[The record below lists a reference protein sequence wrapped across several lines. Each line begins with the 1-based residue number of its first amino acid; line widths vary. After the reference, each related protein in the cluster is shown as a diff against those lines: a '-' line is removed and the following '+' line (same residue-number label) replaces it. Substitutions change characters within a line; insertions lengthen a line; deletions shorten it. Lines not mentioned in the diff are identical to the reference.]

1 MITSAQKIHAIE
13 ERLHKA
19 LFHNSLKKAD
29 TIEPQSLYREAKEL
43 LEKSGEIL
51 PTQIKE
57 RIISDL
63 MDKIMGLGPI
73 EGLMRDM
80 DVTEIMVNGKN
91 DIFIERCG
99 KLEKTEVRF
108 QSDENLL
115 QVINRIVS
123 KIGRRIDESSPLVDA
138 RLPDGS
144 RVNAIIPPLSLTG
157 PILTIRK
164 FPQKSLEMD
173 DLLKFGSLTQKM
185 AEFIYACIAAKQN
198 IIISGGTG
206 SGKTSLLNA
215 CANLIPKDQRVIT
228 IEDAAEIRL
237 SLPHLIRLESKA
249 PNIEGK
255 GAIPIR
261 SLLKN
266 ALRMRPDR
274 IIVGEI
280 RGAEALDMLQAMNTG
295 HNGSLTTVH
304 ANAPREALLRTET
317 MVLMANLDLPLP
329 AIRNQII
336 SSIDIVIQ
344 QERDID
350 GKRRITHISELE
362 KNFHAT
368 EYEVNNIFV
377 YSKVHKAHELTG
389 RIPDIVSKFKDYN
402 LDINAAFFKKTK
414 SA

>member
-1 MITSAQKIHAIE
+1 MLTSAQKIHAIE
-13 ERLHKA
+13 DRLHKA
-19 LFHNSLKKAD
+19 LFHSVKKTDA
-29 TIEPQSLYREAKEL
+29 IEPQNLYREAKEL

-57 RIISDL
+57 TIISNL
-63 MDKIMGLGPI
+63 IDKITGLGPI
-73 EGLMRDM
+73 EGLMRDD

-108 QSDENLL
+108 KSDESLL

-123 KIGRRIDESSPLVDA
+123 RIGRRIDESSPLVDA

-164 FPQKSLEMD
+164 FPKKSLEMD
-173 DLLKFGSLTQKM
+173 DLLRFGSLTQKM
-185 AEFIYACIAAKQN
+185 AEFIYGCIAAKQN

-317 MVLMANLDLPLP
+317 MVLMANLDLPLT

-336 SSIDIVIQ
+336 SSIDIIIQ
-344 QERDID
+344 QERDTD
-350 GKRRITHISELE
+350 GKRRITHISEIA
-362 KNFHAT
+362 KDFDSS
-368 EYEVNNIFV
+368 EYKVNDIFV
-377 YSKVHKAHELTG
+377 YSKTRKSHELKG
-389 RIPDIVSKFKDYN
+389 YVPDIVSKFKDYN
-402 LDINAAFFKKTK
+402 LDIDASFFKKTK

>member
-1 MITSAQKIHAIE
+1 MLTSTQKINEIE

-19 LFHNSLKKAD
+19 LFHSAKKIDATD
-29 TIEPQSLYREAKEL
+29 PQSLYREAKEL

-57 RIISDL
+57 KIISDL
-63 MDKIMGLGPI
+63 IDKITGLGPI

-99 KLEKTEVRF
+99 RLEKTEIRF
-108 QSDENLL
+108 QSDESLL

-164 FPQKSLEMD
+164 FPQKSLQID

-185 AEFIYACIAAKQN
+185 AEFIYFCIAAKQN

-215 CANLIPKDQRVIT
+215 CGNLIPKDQRVIT

-249 PNIEGK
+249 ANIEGK

-336 SSIDIVIQ
+336 SSIDIIIQ
-344 QERDID
+344 QERDTE
-350 GKRRITHISELE
+350 GKRRITHISEIE
-362 KNFHAT
+362 KDSHAT
-368 EYEVNNIFV
+368 EYKVNDIFI
-377 YSKVHKAHELTG
+377 YSKTREKHELTG
-389 RIPDIVSKFKDYN
+389 FVPIATAKFKDYN
-402 LDINAAFFKKTK
+402 LDVDASFFKKTK

>member
-1 MITSAQKIHAIE
+1 MLTSAQKIHAIE

-19 LFHNSLKKAD
+19 LFHSVKKSN
-29 TIEPQSLYREAKEL
+29 TVEPENLYREAQEL

-57 RIISDL
+57 KIISGL
-63 MDKIMGLGPI
+63 IDKITGLGPI
-73 EGLMRDM
+73 EGLMRND
-80 DVTEIMVNGKN
+80 DVTEIMVNGRN

-99 KLEKTEVRF
+99 KLEKTEIRF
-108 QSDENLL
+108 QSDESLL

-138 RLPDGS
+138 RLADGS

-185 AEFIYACIAAKQN
+185 AEFIYGCIEAKQN

-215 CANLIPKDQRVIT
+215 CANLIPKNQRVIT

-255 GAIPIR
+255 GAISIR

-317 MVLMANLDLPLP
+317 MVLMADLDLPLP

-336 SSIDIVIQ
+336 SSIDIIIQ
-344 QERDID
+344 QERDTE
-350 GKRRITHISELE
+350 GKRRVTRISEIE
-362 KNFHAT
+362 KDFHT
-368 EYEVNNIFV
+368 SEYTVKDIFV
-377 YSKVHKAHELTG
+377 YSKTKDKHEPTG
-389 RIPDIVSKFKDYN
+389 FVPDVVSKFKEYN

-414 SA
+414 ST

>member
-1 MITSAQKIHAIE
+1 MLTSEEKMHEIE
-13 ERLHKA
+13 DSLHKK
-19 LFHNSLKKAD
+19 LFRSIKKTDEINHENLHKKAA
-29 TIEPQSLYREAKEL
+29 QL
-43 LEKSGEIL
+43 LEESGLIL
-51 PTQIKE
+51 PTQAKE
-57 RIISDL
+57 KIIANVIN
-63 MDKIMGLGPI
+63 KITGLGPI
-73 EGLMRDM
+73 EGLMQDPE
-80 DVTEIMVNGKN
+80 VTEIMVNGKS
-91 DIFIERCG
+91 DIFVERNG
-99 KLEKTEVRF
+99 RLEKTEIRF
-108 QSDENLL
+108 QSDESLL

-144 RVNAIIPPLSLTG
+144 RVNAIIPPLSLSG

-164 FPQKSLEMD
+164 FPEKSMQLD
-173 DLLKFGSLTQKM
+173 DLLGFNSLSQQM
-185 AEFIYACIAAKQN
+185 AEFLYFCIISKQN

-237 SLPHLIRLESKA
+237 DLPHLIRLESKA
-249 PNIEGK
+249 QNMEGK

-261 SLLKN
+261 TLLKN

-280 RGAEALDMLQAMNTG
+280 RGAEAIDMLQAMNTG
-295 HNGSLTTVH
+295 HDGSLTTVH

-329 AIRNQII
+329 AIRNQVV
-336 SSIDIVIQ
+336 SSIDIIIQ

-350 GKRRITHISELE
+350 GKRRITHISEIE
-362 KNFHAT
+362 KDFNST
-368 EYEVNNIFV
+368 EYKVNDIFV
-377 YSKVHKAHELTG
+377 YSKQKGEHKATG
-389 RIPDIVSKFKDYN
+389 YIPKMLSKLKEYN
-402 LDINAAFFKKTK
+402 LEVDEGFFKKN
-414 SA
+414 S